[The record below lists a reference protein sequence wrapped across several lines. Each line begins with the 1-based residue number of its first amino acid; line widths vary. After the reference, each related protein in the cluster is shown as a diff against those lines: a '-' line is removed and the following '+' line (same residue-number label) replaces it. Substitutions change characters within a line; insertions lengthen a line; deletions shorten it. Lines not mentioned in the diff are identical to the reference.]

1 LEAGSKTSFCLI
13 LNDLDLDSFELQQ
26 DYTVNVNLTYL
37 PSDDTTGYI
46 PENYDFK
53 FGAVNMDRGNYHTGH
68 SFRRSGGSI
77 AAAVEYSSQKRWI
90 KYGRLLLSVSI

>member
-1 LEAGSKTSFCLI
+1 LEAASKTSFCLI

-37 PSDDTTGYI
+37 PSGDTTGYI

-53 FGAVNMDRGNYHTGH
+53 FGAVNMDRGNYVFFNLFLYLHKLGVQL
-68 SFRRSGGSI
+68 FFQY
-77 AAAVEYSSQKRWI
+77 YSKSLFDSMI
-90 KYGRLLLSVSI
+90 